1 MISFNLRIDEQ
12 NDAHTTVSVFSGER
26 EGSRGRSGVLT
37 FRNAEWLA
45 FRTIM
50 LKQPEVMVEITGEVD
65 FA

>member
-26 EGSRGRSGVLT
+26 DGSRGRSGVLI
-37 FRNAEWLA
+37 FRNEEWIV
-45 FRTIM
+45 FRSIM
-50 LKQPEVMVEITGEVD
+50 LESVRSNVEITGVAD